1 MANFS
6 LGMTG
11 VKDWL
16 KVGSILRRGLTCIV
30 ALHPRIPLLGE
41 VQPVRISQFDQSN
54 LFCSGPALQL
64 FLASYRLVHIVVRR
78 ARQKP
83 FHAILI
89 GETLH
94 LMELVLEHAFVAGC
108 Q

>member
-1 MANFS
+1 
-6 LGMTG
+6 
-11 VKDWL
+11 
-16 KVGSILRRGLTCIV
+16 
-30 ALHPRIPLLGE
+30 
-41 VQPVRISQFDQSN
+41 
-54 LFCSGPALQL
+54 
-64 FLASYRLVHIVVRR
+64 VHIVVRR